1 VNEVAPRLV
10 TVKEDGVD
18 DSVRTVRGAESAD
31 PEAFTAVTI
40 T

>member
-1 VNEVAPRLV
+1 VNEVASRV
-10 TVKEDGVD
+10 ETVKEDGVD

-31 PEAFTAVTI
+31 PEEFTAVTI